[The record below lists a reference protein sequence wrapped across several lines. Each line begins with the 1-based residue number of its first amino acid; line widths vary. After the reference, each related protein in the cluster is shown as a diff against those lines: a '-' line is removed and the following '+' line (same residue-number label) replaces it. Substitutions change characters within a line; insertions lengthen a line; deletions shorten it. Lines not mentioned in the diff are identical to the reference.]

1 MAETVTDFCA
11 PKISAAEAGNQQGYR
26 VGASKVLLALG
37 PKKKMFWGCFPRGSL
52 LQFPFPCLRTSSKAL
67 QAATGLGQGL
77 LLRIRILNL
86 FLKYSGSNG
95 DVTILYSGT
104 STSVGIRG
112 PGFMCVLL
120 VSIGK
125 VRGGWLGV
133 WSQNEVKCF
142 ILKNHSSISS
152 TWIFFPKKVVLD
164 LEKIRVSTSK
174 KVSTFFCA
182 KSITVIQ
189 VFGTTRYVQWHG
201 VSTPK

>member
-1 MAETVTDFCA
+1 M
-11 PKISAAEAGNQQGYR
+11 
-26 VGASKVLLALG
+26 
-37 PKKKMFWGCFPRGSL
+37 
-52 LQFPFPCLRTSSKAL
+52 
-67 QAATGLGQGL
+67 QGL
-77 LLRIRILNL
+77 LLHIRILNL
-86 FLKYSGSNG
+86 FLKYSGSNR

-133 WSQNEVKCF
+133 CSQNEVKCF
-142 ILKNHSSISS
+142 ILKNHPSFPLPGFF
-152 TWIFFPKKVVLD
+152 FFPKKVVLD
-164 LEKIRVSTSK
+164 LQKICVSTSK

-182 KSITVIQ
+182 NSVKVIQ
-189 VFGTTRYVQWHG
+189 VFGTKRYAQGHG